1 VFSVEKL
8 PPQKSGG
15 GYRLSPH
22 GRYSHARSYVE
33 GCLDFAGLDLLQVQE
48 ETIRLEKGAP
58 VTGLIAA
65 VRKRAAD

>member
-1 VFSVEKL
+1 
-8 PPQKSGG
+8 
-15 GYRLSPH
+15 
-22 GRYSHARSYVE
+22 
-33 GCLDFAGLDLLQVQE
+33 LLQVQE